1 MSNLQ
6 AKYDEYVSKYG
17 SAPNATH
24 FKKFAA
30 IKYSEASQFVKTAVP
45 MNTGRN
51 RSISTMRTHPKV
63 NTSPPKSLIKPAA
76 KRKPKSAK
84 TKPSHGPHKQ
94 SVQIASVAHPSN
106 PYIDDATMASEQEGA
121 VNDEVNDNQNDE
133 NEIESVRVDEG
144 SDKTTIATHE
154 SPNMEEINNI
164 VDTLDVYHQMMSGG
178 KGDVDL
184 VNKIDIVGVMDSF
197 NHLLPQ
203 ENINK
208 DIEII
213 TSSLNHCNMS
223 NCNMYR
229 RTYRDRSTLRNSA
242 EISQLYGFHVSDGT
256 ESVIAK
262 LDDGLSDY
270 YQEQQMNYFVDGN
283 RGKFMKFCEENCFDD
298 DTVKRQLDYLKTGV
312 EDCVLPDFDPMFPLN
327 EPTDDKYTRTKL
339 IMDILNKIL
348 VQNSTNAKQ
357 EVVDTKYITYCE
369 MMDKIHC
376 FIQHSFDIGNILTP
390 KEQEFLNVEDEE
402 TEAEEMV
409 ILINRRLVKLRRLL
423 QSKNNAENG
432 PLLSSLKERMRG
444 KYNQDNMLRRGWQ
457 IQYNDLKQY
466 RWGKHILGGSASQS
480 AEEKTDDFV
489 SINVIQ
495 ILPKYY
501 NLKHELTQNMI
512 ALITTFQFEA
522 ELQKARMNWNTQ
534 YR

>member
-1 MSNLQ
+1 
-6 AKYDEYVSKYG
+6 
-17 SAPNATH
+17 
-24 FKKFAA
+24 
-30 IKYSEASQFVKTAVP
+30 
-45 MNTGRN
+45 
-51 RSISTMRTHPKV
+51 
-63 NTSPPKSLIKPAA
+63 
-76 KRKPKSAK
+76 
-84 TKPSHGPHKQ
+84 
-94 SVQIASVAHPSN
+94 
-106 PYIDDATMASEQEGA
+106 MASEGLAKSAAKANITDEPEEKA
-121 VNDEVNDNQNDE
+121 VVSE
-133 NEIESVRVDEG
+133 EG
-144 SDKTTIATHE
+144 SGSSTVPTHE
-154 SPNMEEINNI
+154 SPNKEEIKHI
-164 VDTLDVYHQMMSGG
+164 VGTLDSYNKMMRAG
-178 KGDVDL
+178 KINIEL
-184 VNKIDIVGVMDSF
+184 VNEIDIVGVMDSF

-203 ENINK
+203 KNINQ

-213 TSSLNHCNMS
+213 TNSLNHCNMS

-390 KEQEFLNVEDEE
+390 KEQEFLNIEDEE

-432 PLLSSLKERMRG
+432 ALLSSLKERMRG

-457 IQYNDLKQY
+457 FQYKDMTASNDKTMIDIDRLQY
-466 RWGKHILGGSASQS
+466 LWAKRILDESSTDSVSAQLNAIPAESE
-480 AEEKTDDFV
+480 EEKTDTCV
-489 SINVIQ
+489 SINVLEI
-495 ILPKYY
+495 IPKYKD
-501 NLKHELTQNMI
+501 LKQELTQNTI
-512 ALITTFQFEA
+512 APIILFQFEA
-522 ELQKARMNWNTQ
+522 ELEKARVNWNTR
-534 YR
+534 YRKKNHAEMPMQNILALMIYCNYDYLQKKLSETYREVHSLLRHGKLVSFLLYFLSYGR